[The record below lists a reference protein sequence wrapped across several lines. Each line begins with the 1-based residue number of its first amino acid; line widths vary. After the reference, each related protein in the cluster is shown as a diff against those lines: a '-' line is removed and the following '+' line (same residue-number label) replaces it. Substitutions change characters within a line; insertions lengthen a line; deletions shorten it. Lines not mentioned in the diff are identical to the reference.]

1 MKYKIYF
8 STSFKKSYKLC
19 KKRGYDMSLFDD
31 VYNLLA
37 KNGCLPEK
45 YLPHQLHGKLKGIWE
60 CHISSD
66 WILLWDQNDKE
77 LTLYLMDTGH
87 MLTFIRNSKS
97 HLRKRKDED
106 HSFKRDRKRLPEFRR
121 GLRRGSGKELTLL
134 R

>member
-60 CHISSD
+60 CHITPD

-77 LTLYLMDTGH
+77 LTLYLMDTGTH
-87 MLTFIRNSKS
+87 ADLYKKS
-97 HLRKRKDED
+97 HLRKRKDENY
-106 HSFKRDRKRLPEFRR
+106 SFKRDRERLSEFRGR
-121 GLRRGSGKELTLL
+121 LRRSAGKELALL
-134 R
+134 H

>member
-60 CHISSD
+60 CHITPD

-77 LTLYLMDTGH
+77 LTLYLMDTGTH
-87 MLTFIRNSKS
+87 ADLYK
-97 HLRKRKDED
+97 K
-106 HSFKRDRKRLPEFRR
+106 
-121 GLRRGSGKELTLL
+121 
-134 R
+134 

>member
-37 KNGCLPEK
+37 KNGYLPEK

-77 LTLYLMDTGH
+77 LTLYLMDTGTH
-87 MLTFIRNSKS
+87 ADLYK
-97 HLRKRKDED
+97 K
-106 HSFKRDRKRLPEFRR
+106 
-121 GLRRGSGKELTLL
+121 
-134 R
+134 